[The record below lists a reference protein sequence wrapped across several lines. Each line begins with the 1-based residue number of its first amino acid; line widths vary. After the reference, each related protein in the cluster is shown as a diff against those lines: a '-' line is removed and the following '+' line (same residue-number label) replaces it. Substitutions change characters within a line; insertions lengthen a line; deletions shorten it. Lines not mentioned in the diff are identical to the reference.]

1 MCYHAFLP
9 EQYVVANEQLH
20 APSTYSHRTY
30 LGMHWIGGWLDPLAG
45 MDATSKKKIG
55 FSAGKQN
62 PMYKNGPLQVNYRK
76 GMYWDTSN
84 PQLHVL

>member
-1 MCYHAFLP
+1 MHFYLSNILWRMSNFTPRPLYP
-9 EQYVVANEQLH
+9 
-20 APSTYSHRTY
+20 HRMY
-30 LGMHWIGGWLDPLAG
+30 LGMHWIGGWLDSLAG
-45 MDATSKKKIG
+45 MDATSKRKIG

-76 GMYWDTSN
+76 GIYSDTSN